1 MHVPLESPFEE
12 CILTFEEGACASSVC
27 SDKLFFRE
35 PTMTNKL
42 EFPTLDQVMKASHED
57 LARWY
62 RFLLPNDKEQQD
74 ILDKI
79 ADRFKKLGGMT
90 PEISKRI
97 GHGGA

>member
-1 MHVPLESPFEE
+1 M
-12 CILTFEEGACASSVC
+12 
-27 SDKLFFRE
+27 DKR
-35 PTMTNKL
+35 L
-42 EFPTLDQVMKASHED
+42 EFPTTEQVEKATRED

-62 RFLLPNDKEQQD
+62 RFLLPSGKEQQA

>member
-1 MHVPLESPFEE
+1 M
-12 CILTFEEGACASSVC
+12 A
-27 SDKLFFRE
+27 DQQD
-35 PTMTNKL
+35 
-42 EFPTLDQVMKASHED
+42 FPTIQQVEKASKED

-62 RFLLPNDKEQQD
+62 RFLMPSGKEQQA

>member
-1 MHVPLESPFEE
+1 MS
-12 CILTFEEGACASSVC
+12 
-27 SDKLFFRE
+27 KQ
-35 PTMTNKL
+35 L
-42 EFPTLDQVMKASHED
+42 EFPTIDQVEKATLED

-62 RFLLPNDKEQQD
+62 RFLLPSGKEQQA

-79 ADRFKKLGGMT
+79 AERFKKLGGMT

>member
-1 MHVPLESPFEE
+1 M
-12 CILTFEEGACASSVC
+12 
-27 SDKLFFRE
+27 K
-35 PTMTNKL
+35 NQL
-42 EFPTLDQVMKASHED
+42 EFPTMDQVEKASHED

-62 RFLLPNDKEQQD
+62 RFLLPSGKEQQA

-79 ADRFKKLGGMT
+79 AERFKKLGGMT

>member
-1 MHVPLESPFEE
+1 MS
-12 CILTFEEGACASSVC
+12 
-27 SDKLFFRE
+27 
-35 PTMTNKL
+35 NQL
-42 EFPTLDQVMKASHED
+42 EFPTMDQIEKASRED

-62 RFLLPNDKEQQD
+62 RFLLPNGKEQQA

>member
-1 MHVPLESPFEE
+1 MSYQL
-12 CILTFEEGACASSVC
+12 G
-27 SDKLFFRE
+27 
-35 PTMTNKL
+35 
-42 EFPTLDQVMKASHED
+42 FPTLGQIEKATRED

-62 RFLLPNDKEQQD
+62 RFLLPNGKEQQA